1 MNPPDNVNDQTTG
14 VPLLHTW
21 RSVYV
26 FVLASFV
33 VWVGLLVALTVI
45 FS

>member
-1 MNPPDNVNDQTTG
+1 MNPPENANDQTTG
-14 VPLLHTW
+14 VPWLDTW

-26 FVLASFV
+26 FVLGCFV